1 MWLLV
6 CVSGGKTSGMGRA
19 EGEGRR
25 KGRDAEGGSALD
37 LWPLPLLLSGK
48 AQPGLKLPVR

>member
-6 CVSGGKTSGMGRA
+6 CISGGKTSGMGRA

>member
-6 CVSGGKTSGMGRA
+6 CVYGRKTSGMGRA
-19 EGEGRR
+19 GGEGRR
-25 KGRDAEGGSALD
+25 KGRGAEGGLALD
-37 LWPLPLLLSGK
+37 LRPLPLLSGK